1 MAIWNRLANGRS
13 PVTRFAVKGRHG
25 LIGVLVQ
32 TCSERFIIVVML
44 RRLGTHIASFLSEP
58 REKLAP
64 VTPVSDNLAAALKN
78 GDVLLVEGTSRI
90 SSAIKYLTQSSWSH
104 AAIYVGDSIN
114 RFDDKG
120 EALALIEADLVE
132 GVRAVPLSFY
142 AAMHTRIC
150 RPVGLSRD
158 EIDAVLQHVISRLGH
173 TYDLKN
179 ILDLARYFITT
190 PPVPGNWKRRMI
202 AFGSGDP
209 TRAICSSL
217 IAEAFQS
224 IRYPI
229 LPDIEVEHSGSE
241 GRRQQREVMH
251 IRHHSLF
258 APRDFDVSPYFEI
271 IKPSLNKDFD
281 FRRLHLR

>member
-1 MAIWNRLANGRS
+1 MLSRIGTYLARY
-13 PVTRFAVKGRHG
+13 
-25 LIGVLVQ
+25 
-32 TCSERFIIVVML
+32 
-44 RRLGTHIASFLSEP
+44 LSEP
-58 REKLAP
+58 REELGVASARPGLLAG
-64 VTPVSDNLAAALKN
+64 SLEA

-104 AAIYVGDSIN
+104 AAMYVGNRIN
-114 RFDDKG
+114 RFDEHG
-120 EALALIEADLVE
+120 EALVLVEADLVE
-132 GVRAVPLSFY
+132 GVRAIPLSLY
-142 AAMHTRIC
+142 DAAHTRIC
-150 RPVGLSRD
+150 RPVGLNRD
-158 EIDAVLQHVISRLGH
+158 ELDAVLQHVIARIGH

-179 ILDLARYFITT
+179 IIDLARYFITT

-224 IRYPI
+224 VRYPI
-229 LPDIEVEHSGSE
+229 LPIVELQQLETTE
-241 GRRQQREVMH
+241 GMRYQREIMH

-271 IKPSLNKDFD
+271 IKPSLSEGFD
-281 FRRLHLR
+281 FRTLDLQSPGSHSAAEDRR

>member
-1 MAIWNRLANGRS
+1 
-13 PVTRFAVKGRHG
+13 
-25 LIGVLVQ
+25 
-32 TCSERFIIVVML
+32 ML
-44 RRLGTHIASFLSEP
+44 RKIGTFLARYLSEP
-58 REKLAP
+58 RDELSLGTTQP
-64 VTPVSDNLAAALKN
+64 GDLAASLQK

-104 AAIYVGDSIN
+104 AAIFVGDKIN
-114 RFDDKG
+114 QSNAHG
-120 EALALIEADLVE
+120 EKLVLVEADLVE
-132 GVRAVPLSFY
+132 GVRVIPLSDY
-142 AAMHTRIC
+142 HAMHTRIC
-150 RPVGLSRD
+150 RPVGLSND
-158 EIDAVLQHVISRLGH
+158 ESDTVLQHVIARIGH

-179 ILDLARYFITT
+179 ITDLARYFITT
-190 PPVPGNWKRRMI
+190 PPVPGSWKRRMI

-229 LPDIEVEHSGSE
+229 LPEIELQQSKTRE
-241 GRRQQREVMH
+241 GERYQREIMH

-281 FRRLHLR
+281 FHKLKLRHISDD

>member
-1 MAIWNRLANGRS
+1 
-13 PVTRFAVKGRHG
+13 
-25 LIGVLVQ
+25 
-32 TCSERFIIVVML
+32 ML
-44 RRLGTHIASFLSEP
+44 RHIGTRIAKFLSEP
-58 REKLAP
+58 REKLSP
-64 VTPVSDNLAAALKN
+64 VTPGSANLAAILQP

-104 AAIYVGDSIN
+104 AAIYTGDRIGRRDES
-114 RFDDKG
+114 G
-120 EALALIEADLVE
+120 EALVLVEADLVE
-132 GVRAVPLSFY
+132 GVRAVPLSLY
-142 AAMHTRIC
+142 ETAHTRIC
-150 RPVGLSRD
+150 RPVGLSGS
-158 EIDAVLQHVISRLGH
+158 EVDAVLEHAISRLGH

-179 ILDLARYFITT
+179 IMDLARYFVTT

-229 LPDIEVEHSGSE
+229 LPDIEIKQVDTDE
-241 GRRQQREVMH
+241 GRRQQREIMH

-271 IKPSLNKDFD
+271 IKPSLTSDFD
-281 FRRLHLR
+281 FRRLQLK